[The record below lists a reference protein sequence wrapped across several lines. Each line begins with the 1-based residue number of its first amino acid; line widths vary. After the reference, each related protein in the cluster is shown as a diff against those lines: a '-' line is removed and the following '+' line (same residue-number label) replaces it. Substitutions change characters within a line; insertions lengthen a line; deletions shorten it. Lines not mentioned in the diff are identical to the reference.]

1 MLTRCPSCA
10 TTFRVTPEQL
20 KAKAGNVRCGECHGV
35 FNALDTL
42 IEEVPVIERPPE
54 PVSEPLTDPVAEPA
68 AADEAA
74 VPPAPTVEASP
85 VEESSAPDNPSIPA
99 DVPEPDHPSAEHAF
113 APEPLLHEEEGP
125 PPRRWPWALA
135 GVAALLALA
144 VQGLLT
150 FRVELAVMNPGWR
163 PPLEALCDAAGC
175 EVGLPRKVEHV
186 GIESS
191 DLHPEADS
199 PGRLRL
205 VAALRNRAP
214 FAQEFPYLE
223 LTLTDATDK
232 ALVRRV
238 LAPADYLPKK
248 ANREAGIAA
257 SSDQSVSLLL
267 EATGLPA
274 AGYRLYLFYP

>member
-20 KAKAGNVRCGECHGV
+20 KAKAGNVRCGECQGV

-54 PVSEPLTDPVAEPA
+54 PVVELLASPAAEPV

-74 VPPAPTVEASP
+74 VPSAPTVEKNSF
-85 VEESSAPDNPSIPA
+85 EEPSAPGNPA
-99 DVPEPDHPSAEHAF
+99 DPADASEPEPAPAEAVF

-125 PPRRWPWALA
+125 SPRRWPWALA
-135 GVAALLALA
+135 GVTALLAFA
-144 VQGLLT
+144 VQGLLI
-150 FRVELAVMNPGWR
+150 FRVELAIMNPGWR
-163 PPLEALCDAAGC
+163 PSLEALCDAAGC

-205 VAALRNRAP
+205 VATLRNRAP
-214 FAQEFPYLE
+214 FAQEFPHLE
-223 LTLTDATDK
+223 LTLTDASDK

-238 LAPADYLPKK
+238 LAPPDYLPKR
-248 ANREAGIAA
+248 ANRETGFPA
-257 SSDQSVSLLL
+257 SGDLAVSLLL
-267 EATGLPA
+267 ETASLPA